1 MIVFRLTMPH
11 VNSWNGRWSQEDE
24 LHIRTMDERQV
35 PKEVWDKDFYHHWD
49 DGWTACVSVERMSA
63 SEARKLE
70 RKSKG
75 FCGYDWMIRTIVK
88 DGYIHYERKEE

>member
-1 MIVFRLTMPH
+1 MGRAEERRMIVFRLTMPH

-35 PKEVWDKDFYHHWD
+35 PKEVWDKEFYHHWD

-75 FCGYDWMIRTIVK
+75 FLW
-88 DGYIHYERKEE
+88 